1 MAFQTA
7 TFVVLYLH
15 ARLVLNLKKPRNVII
30 LVPTIQ
36 LAFTSL
42 AFWLALTRVKDHMH
56 HPGDV
61 IAGALIGTGIQ
72 VRRKSYKPF
81 YLPILIMTTAF
92 SFSPFFSDM
101 QRLLQFTTVSRAR
114 YQRRMDGETTT
125 LV

>member
-1 MAFQTA
+1 MAFQAA

-15 ARLVLNLKKPRNVII
+15 ARLALNLKKPRNVII

-92 SFSPFFSDM
+92 SFSPSF
-101 QRLLQFTTVSRAR
+101 
-114 YQRRMDGETTT
+114 
-125 LV
+125 

>member
-30 LVPTIQ
+30 CVPTIQ

-92 SFSPFFSDM
+92 SFSPSF
-101 QRLLQFTTVSRAR
+101 
-114 YQRRMDGETTT
+114 
-125 LV
+125 

>member
-1 MAFQTA
+1 MAFQAA

-15 ARLVLNLKKPRNVII
+15 ARLVLNLKKTRNVII

-36 LAFTSL
+36 LALTSL

-92 SFSPFFSDM
+92 SFSLSF
-101 QRLLQFTTVSRAR
+101 
-114 YQRRMDGETTT
+114 
-125 LV
+125 